1 MCVKFR
7 QMIGEQRWI
16 QNFTALNSHES
27 QGSELQN
34 ANAADRSTT
43 TVVREMLAGNFK
55 KVV

>member
-1 MCVKFR
+1 
-7 QMIGEQRWI
+7 MIGEQRWI